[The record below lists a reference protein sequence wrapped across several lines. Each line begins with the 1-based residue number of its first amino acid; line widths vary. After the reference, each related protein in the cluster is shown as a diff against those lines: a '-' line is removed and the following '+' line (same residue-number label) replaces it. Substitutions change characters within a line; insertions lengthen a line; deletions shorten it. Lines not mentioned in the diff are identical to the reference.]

1 MNLKASVGRE
11 LYDRSAGWVT
21 LDELEGIA
29 I

>member
-11 LYDRSAGWVT
+11 LYDRTAGQVT
-21 LDELEGIA
+21 LDELERSA